1 MLQKSGIFLVNKPS
15 GMTSND
21 LIKKIQKKL
30 NIKKIGHAGTLDP
43 LASGLMVVLVN
54 QATKVSDFLLS
65 ANKSYNVTAKLFID
79 TDTKDTTGKVI
90 SQEEP
95 VKIAK
100 KTIKE
105 VAKKYNGYIY
115 EQYPP
120 IYSAIKVQGKKL
132 YEYARENK
140 GDEVEIKP
148 RTVTI
153 QECELVEYNKKDHE
167 ISFKLKVS
175 KGTYV
180 RSFVT
185 DFANDLNTIATVS
198 KLERSA
204 SGLFKLSNAK
214 NIEDLSWNNLISL
227 YDTLTKSEQVL
238 IQYHF
243 EQDVRQGKSI
253 ILPRVSFPIV
263 FIVNDKKEVIGI
275 YKHVANH
282 IYTCQRGLWQDDPA
296 IKKTEAEMEGY

>member
-65 ANKSYNVTAKLFID
+65 ANKTYNVTMKLFED
-79 TDTKDTTGKVI
+79 TDTKDITGKVI
-90 SQEEP
+90 NKVEP
-95 VKIAK
+95 YKLDKSLINNIV
-100 KTIKE
+100 
-105 VAKKYNGYIY
+105 KKYNGYIY

-120 IYSAIKVQGKKL
+120 IYSAIKVDGKKL
-132 YEYARENK
+132 YEYARKNQA
-140 GDEVEIKP
+140 DQVEITP

-153 QECELVEYNKKDHE
+153 EKCEFVNYDKKNHE
-167 ISFKLKVS
+167 ISLRLKVS

-185 DFANDLNTIATVS
+185 DFANDLDTIATVS
-198 KLERSA
+198 KLERTA
-204 SGLFKLSNAK
+204 SGGFDLSNSK
-214 NIEDLSWNNLISL
+214 NLDVIDWDHLVSL
-227 YDTLTKSEQVL
+227 YDTLIKSEQVL

-253 ILPRVSFPIV
+253 TLPRVSFPIV

-275 YKHVANH
+275 YKHAANH